1 LQLWSCDAESYAQ
14 SHADSCNQALQPVD
28 VHPGHKENV
37 YRFNGTGDPA
47 GAAEAAMNNWWS
59 QLARN
64 GVPSNMQYTQQV
76 ANQTAP
82 VTSFTKMAWWN
93 NIKMGCAINQCN
105 GFMLV
110 VCMYSPGGN
119 DIGRPIY
126 NIGAPCSQCQ
136 GGCIADLCT

>member
-37 YRFNGTGDPA
+37 YRYSGSGDPA

-64 GVPSNMQYTQQV
+64 GVPSNMQYTPLV
-76 ANQTAP
+76 ASQGA
-82 VTSFTKMAWWN
+82 TSFTKVSFWQEAT
-93 NIKMGCAINQCN
+93 ICYAFVATGCAADATQQGLRNSE
-105 GFMLV
+105 LLDPR
-110 VCMYSPGGN
+110 SP
-119 DIGRPIY
+119 P
-126 NIGAPCSQCQ
+126 PPF
-136 GGCIADLCT
+136 GGCSIQ